1 MQARRFVICDIE
13 ATGLDEDKEI
23 IEIALITYQDG
34 KVIEVWESL
43 VNPLRPV
50 SEFIRDLTSISS
62 RELNE
67 APKFY
72 DIAESI
78 RLRLENAI
86 FVSHN
91 TEFDYQLLKKKY
103 AEMGQELNLKTFCT
117 LKVAQV
123 EIPGLRNYN
132 LDALCSFFGIKIT
145 DRHRAIGD
153 AKATLE
159 LFKELSN
166 LRSKIQTRILFL
178 PHHEKALKQLTT
190 KAGLLYLKDESGKT
204 IHLEAAQNLEKR
216 ARELLM
222 VKPENRE
229 WLINTHSIET
239 EMTGSPLIA
248 EFKKLL
254 KRSYRPHW
262 TILVEQNTKGEKHLK
277 IRPLKKGMDG
287 LWYFKDLLSAKRK
300 VKELYRELP
309 KEKFAYR
316 EGGKSKEEIFRHN
329 QKIDSLIKLAKFP
342 TENLIILGEGRTL
355 GEKSL
360 ILVRNGH
367 VIGHGYS
374 DQSEDTILQNPEA
387 FVTHRYS
394 KHLGVDIATK
404 RYIRELKNMRQK
416 SDGWRSLS
424 MLQAH

>member
-1 MQARRFVICDIE
+1 MQPRRFVICDIE
-13 ATGLDEDKEI
+13 ATGLDQDKEI

-50 SEFIRDLTSISS
+50 SEFIRDLTSISM

-72 DIAESI
+72 DIADSVKM
-78 RLRLENAI
+78 RLENAV

-91 TEFDYQLLKKKY
+91 TDFDYQLLQKKFK
-103 AEMGQELNLKTFCT
+103 EMGQDLKIKTFCT
-117 LKVAQV
+117 LKVAQA

-132 LDALCSFFGIKIT
+132 LDALCSFFGIKIS

-159 LFKELSN
+159 LFKELET
-166 LRSKIQTRILFL
+166 LRSKVQTRILFL
-178 PHHEKALKQLTT
+178 PHHEKLLKQISS
-190 KAGLLYLKDESGKT
+190 KAGLLFLKDEAGKT
-204 IHLEAAQNLEKR
+204 IHLEAAQNMERK

-222 VKPENRE
+222 VKPENRQ
-229 WLINTHSIET
+229 WLINTHSIEA
-239 EMTGSPLIA
+239 EVTGSPLIA

-262 TILVEQNTKGEKHLK
+262 TILMEQNSKGEKHLK
-277 IRPLKKGMDG
+277 VFPLKKGMQG

-300 VKELYRELP
+300 VKELYKEIPR
-309 KEKFAYR
+309 EKFAYR
-316 EGGKSKEEIFRHN
+316 DGGKSKEEIFRHN
-329 QKIDSLIKLAKFP
+329 QKIEALTKLAKFP
-342 TENLIILGEGRTL
+342 NENLIILGDGRTM

-360 ILVRNGH
+360 ILVRDGH

-374 DQSEDTILQNPEA
+374 EQNEDIILQNPEE
-387 FVTHRYS
+387 FISHRYN

-416 SDGWRSLS
+416 SDGWRSLAV
-424 MLQAH
+424 Q

>member
-34 KVIEVWESL
+34 KVIEVWETL
-43 VNPLRPV
+43 VNPLKPV
-50 SEFIRDLTSISS
+50 SEFIRDLTSISI

-72 DIAESI
+72 DIAESLRI
-78 RLRLENAI
+78 RLENAI

-91 TEFDYQLLKKKY
+91 TDFDYQLLQKKFK
-103 AEMGQELNLKTFCT
+103 EMGQELKLKTFCT
-117 LKVAQV
+117 LKVAQA

-159 LFKELSN
+159 LFKELAN
-166 LRSKIQTRILFL
+166 LRSKVQTRILFL
-178 PHHEKALKQLTT
+178 PHHEKALKQVSS

-204 IHLEAAQNLEKR
+204 IHIEAAQNMEKK

-222 VKPENRE
+222 VKSENRE
-229 WLINTHSIET
+229 RLIHTHTIET

-248 EFKKLL
+248 EYKKLI
-254 KRSYRPHW
+254 KRAYRPHW
-262 TILVEQNTKGEKHLK
+262 TILLEQNANGEKHLK
-277 IRPLKKGMDG
+277 VYPIKKGIKG
-287 LWYFKDLLSAKRK
+287 LWYFKDLFSAKRK
-300 VKELYRELP
+300 VKELYKELP
-309 KEKFAYR
+309 REKFAYR

-329 QKIDSLIKLAKFP
+329 QKIESLIKLAKFP
-342 TENLIILGEGRTL
+342 TENLIILGEGRSI

-360 ILVRNGH
+360 ILVRDGH
-367 VIGHGYS
+367 VLGHGYS
-374 DQSEDTILQNPEA
+374 DQSEDIILQNPEA
-387 FVTHRYS
+387 YISHRYH

-416 SDGWRSLS
+416 SDGWRSLA
-424 MLQAH
+424 ML